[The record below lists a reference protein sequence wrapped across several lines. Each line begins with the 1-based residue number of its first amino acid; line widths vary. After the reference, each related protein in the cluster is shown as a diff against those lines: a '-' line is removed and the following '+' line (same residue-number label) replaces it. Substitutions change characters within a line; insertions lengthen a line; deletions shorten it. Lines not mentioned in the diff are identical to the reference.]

1 MTENKG
7 TTELHSKTGGCKAE
21 KCSFMG
27 NRSCVDVLGGGRGA
41 PRMQLDLDSR
51 SHVKRTST

>member
-7 TTELHSKTGGCKAE
+7 TTEVHSKTGGCKAE

-27 NRSCVDVLGGGRGA
+27 NRSCVDVLGGG
-41 PRMQLDLDSR
+41 
-51 SHVKRTST
+51 